1 MSARLDPATAADLL
15 RHGGVVAY
23 PTEGVWGLG
32 CDPFQTAALQRLLAL
47 KQRPA
52 AKGLILIASTLE
64 QLAPLIDLDALPAP
78 RREAVLA
85 TWPGPA
91 TWTVPCTPAAPRDL
105 RGDHDTL
112 AVRVTAH
119 PVASALCREFGGP
132 LVSTSANLSGEPAV
146 RRREDLD
153 PRVIAACDGVVYGET
168 GGLLQPTPIRDA
180 RSGDTLR
187 A

>member
-1 MSARLDPATAADLL
+1 MRDDLDLATAGGLL
-15 RHGGVVAY
+15 RDGGMVAY

-32 CDPFQTAALQRLLAL
+32 CDPFQPAALQRLLAL
-47 KQRPA
+47 KQRPV
-52 AKGLILIASTLE
+52 AKGLILIASSLE
-64 QLAPLIDLDALPAP
+64 QLAPLIDLDSLSASQ
-78 RREAVLA
+78 RDAVLA
-85 TWPGPA
+85 TWPGAA

-119 PVASALCREFGGP
+119 PVAAALCREFGGP
-132 LVSTSANLSGEPAV
+132 LVSTSANLAGEPAV

-153 PRVIAACDGVVYGET
+153 PRVIAGCDGVLSGET

-180 RSGDTLR
+180 RTGDTLR